1 MERNPFTRVAES
13 LLEDYSFE
21 EIIEACS
28 LTEVEVLEY
37 LFINGQ
43 CTIPYYMLSVGDK
56 DAEEA

>member
-43 CTIPYYMLSVGDK
+43 CTIPYYMLSTGGD
-56 DAEEA
+56 EEE